1 MICLCGA
8 ETPRRGLHDVCA
20 SVVDYERTVLRMGI
34 PGPRRGHDNPA
45 VEAFAGAKFLFSDL
59 MAHRTRNAVF
69 GCRIFLGIA
78 VERKM
83 GEYLA
88 QAALQLC
95 LVAGDGHVGVRT
107 AVFELG
113 A

>member
-1 MICLCGA
+1 M
-8 ETPRRGLHDVCA
+8 RA
-20 SVVDYERTVLRMGI
+20 SVVNHERTVLGMVILGSWSV
-34 PGPRRGHDNPA
+34 HDETA
-45 VEAFAGAKFLFSDL
+45 VEAFAGAKFLSSDL
-59 MAHRTRNAVF
+59 MAYRTGDAVF

-95 LVAGDGHVGVRT
+95 LVAGDGHVAVRA

>member
-1 MICLCGA
+1 MRA
-8 ETPRRGLHDVCA
+8 P
-20 SVVDYERTVLRMGI
+20 VVDHERTVLGMI
-34 PGPRRGHDNPA
+34 ILGPRSVHDKPA
-45 VEAFAGAKFLFSDL
+45 VEAFAGAKLFFSDL
-59 MAHRTRNAVF
+59 MAYRTGDAVF

-83 GEYLA
+83 REYLA
-88 QAALQLC
+88 QPALQLC
-95 LVAGDGHVGVRT
+95 LVAGDGHVAVRA